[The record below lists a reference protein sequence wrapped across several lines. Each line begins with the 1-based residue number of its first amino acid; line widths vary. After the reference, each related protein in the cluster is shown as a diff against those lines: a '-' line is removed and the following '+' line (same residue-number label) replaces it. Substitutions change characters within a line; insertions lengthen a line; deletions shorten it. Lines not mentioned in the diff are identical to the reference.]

1 MRNPSVV
8 LSPRA
13 QLEPYKIEATNDNQK
28 KSSSPFGSK
37 AQVAI
42 STNAKPITLATNVI
56 RHRWGVL
63 SRNLAFTN
71 LVTPENMISDLKL
84 IKREH
89 LQLEQRH
96 QIFPVEVL
104 SKGSSASANHNISI
118 VVKKANYEKTCEKRP
133 LVLCHSFVLNIRPK
147 FELTSVCGL
156 PL

>member
-13 QLEPYKIEATNDNQK
+13 QLEPYKTEATNDNQK

-42 STNAKPITLATNVI
+42 STNANPITLATNVI
-56 RHRWGVL
+56 RLRWGVF
-63 SRNLAFTN
+63 SKNLAFIN
-71 LVTPENMISDLKL
+71 LVTPENMISDLKFS
-84 IKREH
+84 KRKH

-96 QIFPVEVL
+96 QIFSVEIL
-104 SKGSSASANHNISI
+104 SKGGSASANHNISV

-147 FELTSVCGL
+147 F
-156 PL
+156 